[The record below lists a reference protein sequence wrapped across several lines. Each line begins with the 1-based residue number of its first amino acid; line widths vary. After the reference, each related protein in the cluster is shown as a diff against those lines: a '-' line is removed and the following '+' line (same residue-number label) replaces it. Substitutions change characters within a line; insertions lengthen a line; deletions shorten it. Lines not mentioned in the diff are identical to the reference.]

1 MTEPARHPYRRGNA
15 RERTRAD
22 VDRLARR
29 EAGGGFW
36 RSMAL
41 IGSVGWPIVL
51 LSVGGAFLGHRLDM
65 RWDTGVRFALMLL
78 VAGVVAGSWIAARTL
93 RDDGSV

>member
-1 MTEPARHPYRRGNA
+1 MTEPARHPYRREDA
-15 RERTRAD
+15 RKRTRAD
-22 VDRLARR
+22 IDRLARR
-29 EAGGGFW
+29 QTGGGFW

-51 LSVGGAFLGHRLDM
+51 LSLGGAILGHRLDM
-65 RWDTGVRFALMLL
+65 RWNTGVRFAMMLL

-93 RDDGSV
+93 RENGSV